1 MILKASQR
9 GGGKQ
14 LAQHLL
20 RSDDNEHV
28 AVHEIRGFQS
38 RTLTAALKEAYAVS
52 QATNCRQFLFSVS
65 LNPPQDKQVAIETF
79 ENVIER
85 IEHKNGLS
93 GQPRAIVFHEKEGRR
108 HAHAVWSRIDA
119 ETMTARNLP
128 HFKMKLRDLSR
139 EVYLEQGWQLPKGL
153 MNSQQRD
160 PRNFT
165 LSEWQQA
172 RREGVHARE
181 LKEMMAE
188 CWAASDSRKAFSHA
202 LEERGMMLARGD
214 RRGHVAVSHTGNVLS
229 VARYAGQKAKDVRAR
244 LGTADDLPSADE
256 AKAKLA
262 TQMQEAVRRHINEAN
277 ALYKTKMAPLEQE
290 RRKMTDLHRAE
301 RLRLTEKQQQ
311 RWQQESRERAA
322 RLAKG
327 LPGLWQRVSGEHKM
341 IRAENERAAYA
352 ALQRDRDQQHRLIWV
367 QLAERRGLQARIK
380 DARREHAEL
389 LLKLRG
395 DRQHHRGIVR
405 DAEQSLAKAYGRS
418 ATPQR
423 QSPRTQRPALSPR
436 PARSPSAGQ
445 RLETLRAQVK
455 KTDSRSRPRG
465 PERER

>member
-28 AVHEIRGFQS
+28 AVYEIRGFES

-52 QATNCRQFLFSVS
+52 QATSCRQFLFSVS

-79 ENVIER
+79 ESVIAR
-85 IEHKNGLS
+85 IEQKNGLS

-188 CWAASDSRKAFSHA
+188 CWAVSDSRKAFSHA

-229 VARYAGQKAKDVRAR
+229 VARYAGQKAKDVTAR
-244 LGTADDLPSADE
+244 LGAADDLPSADE

-262 TQMQEAVRRHINEAN
+262 NQMHEAVRRHINEAN

-290 RRKMTDLHRAE
+290 RRKMTDQHRAE

-327 LPGLWQRVSGEHKM
+327 LPGLWQRVSGEHAR
-341 IRAENERAAYA
+341 IRTQNERAAYA
-352 ALQRDRDQQHRLIWV
+352 ALRRDRKQQHRLIWA
-367 QLAERRGLQARIK
+367 QLAERQGLQTRIQ
-380 DARREHAEL
+380 DVRREHAEL

-395 DRQHHRGIVR
+395 DRQHHRGVVR
-405 DAEQSLAKAYGRS
+405 EAEQSLARAYGRS
-418 ATPQR
+418 AAPER
-423 QSPRTQRPALSPR
+423 GSRNTQYPSRSPR
-436 PARSPSAGQ
+436 PARNRSAEQ
-445 RLETLRAQVK
+445 RLEDLR
-455 KTDSRSRPRG
+455 SRTNHGDTRPRG
-465 PERER
+465 PQRER

>member
-1 MILKASQR
+1 
-9 GGGKQ
+9 
-14 LAQHLL
+14 
-20 RSDDNEHV
+20 
-28 AVHEIRGFQS
+28 
-38 RTLTAALKEAYAVS
+38 VS

-79 ENVIER
+79 ETVIER
-85 IEHKNGLS
+85 IEQKNGLS

-139 EVYLEQGWQLPKGL
+139 EVYLEQGWQLPRGL

-214 RRGHVAVSHTGNVLS
+214 RRGHVAVTHTGNVLS
-229 VARYAGQKAKDVRAR
+229 VARYAGQKTKDVRAR
-244 LGTADDLPSADE
+244 LGTADDLPSTDE

-262 TQMQEAVRRHINEAN
+262 TQMHEAVRRHINEAN
-277 ALYKTKMAPLEQE
+277 ALYQSRMAPLEQD
-290 RRKMTDLHRAE
+290 RRKMTDQHRAE
-301 RLRLTEKQQQ
+301 RLRLLQKQQR
-311 RWQQESRERAA
+311 RWQDEARERAA
-322 RLAKG
+322 RLTKG
-327 LPGLWQRVSGEHKM
+327 LPGLWQRVSGAHAK
-341 IRAENERAAYA
+341 IRARNEREAYA
-352 ALQRDRDQQHRLIWV
+352 ALQRDRDQQQRLIWA
-367 QLAERRGLQARIK
+367 QLAERQGLQARIQ
-380 DARREHAEL
+380 DMRREHAEL

-395 DRQHHRGIVR
+395 DRQHHRGVVR
-405 DAEQSLAKAYGRS
+405 EAEQSLARAYGRS
-418 ATPQR
+418 AAPEHAVRATP
-423 QSPRTQRPALSPR
+423 RPTHSPR
-436 PARSPSAGQ
+436 PARSRSADQ
-445 RLETLRAQVK
+445 HLEGLRAR
-455 KTDSRSRPRG
+455 TSRGDTPRRG